1 MPSLLILAMLAI
13 AIACTGPADGITP
26 YADYH
31 VHLLGPY
38 AAPAA
43 RYKEPITAD
52 RLVADLDKAGIERA
66 LVLSEAFW
74 IGGPGGGTVP
84 RLAPAKDLATA
95 VQLENDWTARQV
107 ARYPDRLVMACGIN
121 PLDAWAMSE
130 LERCSRIPGVRAI
143 KLNVSDGGDDIDF
156 HDPTQVKTLRDFFAA
171 ANARHLP
178 IVIHLGSRGGY
189 GRREVRTFLRDVV
202 SAAPDIPVQI
212 AHLSSGFQSPD
223 ALSEFAEARAA
234 HDPLAQNLYFDL
246 SIGRFRDLD
255 DNVARFIADA
265 IRTIGLDHV
274 LYASDEQ
281 PGDQHQPT
289 KVNWKEMRSELPLT
303 PSEFRT
309 IAGNVA
315 PYIR

>member
-43 RYKEPITAD
+43 RYREPITAD

-95 VQLENDWTARQV
+95 VQFENDWTARQV

-178 IVIHLGSRGGY
+178 IVIHLGSRGGD
-189 GRREVRTFLRDVV
+189 RLRAVRPFPL
-202 SAAPDIPVQI
+202 A
-212 AHLSSGFQSPD
+212 
-223 ALSEFAEARAA
+223 ARA
-234 HDPLAQNLYFDL
+234 PL
-246 SIGRFRDLD
+246 S
-255 DNVARFIADA
+255 
-265 IRTIGLDHV
+265 
-274 LYASDEQ
+274 
-281 PGDQHQPT
+281 
-289 KVNWKEMRSELPLT
+289 
-303 PSEFRT
+303 
-309 IAGNVA
+309 
-315 PYIR
+315 